1 MFPVLSFEFRLS
13 FSSIMVSG
21 IVQGSVTGVGC
32 GALMKSDVNWS
43 GCGVRSV
50 TFVTEKDF
58 LSRSSDR
65 LWFFLL
71 DNLRSETMKHDFLIE
86 LSQTGFSNKM

>member
-1 MFPVLSFEFRLS
+1 
-13 FSSIMVSG
+13 MVSG

-65 LWFFLL
+65 L
-71 DNLRSETMKHDFLIE
+71 
-86 LSQTGFSNKM
+86 